1 MIKIARIRLAAEFA
15 DNIKQVLVDHIN
27 SDKREPDDKIH
38 VSDLLAPRFAYY
50 QITEGRVMR
59 PEDVDMFIPGI
70 AFHELIQKAY
80 KKVNPEAIAEASL
93 ELDGIVGHLDLL
105 VKFVTEI
112 KTSRKY
118 TIPEMPDEKYVKQA
132 KYYMVLAEVLEAYIV
147 VVYFTAGR
155 NPWKKKP
162 STLEIIA
169 WKVDITEE
177 ERNDLYNEMLNTKE
191 SIETAVKLEK
201 PGMLPL
207 CEMFRCLSVYK
218 KEVTRQCA
226 YYNLC
231 MPSERWPLEKG
242 IKACSK

>member
-1 MIKIARIRLAAEFA
+1 MARIRLATEFA
-15 DNIKQVLVDHIN
+15 DSIKQVLVDHHN
-27 SDKREPDDKIH
+27 STNRVPDDKIH
-38 VSDLLAPRFAYY
+38 VSDLLAPRFTYY
-50 QITEGRVMR
+50 YKKNGRVTR
-59 PEDVDMFIPGI
+59 SEDIDMFIPGT

-118 TIPEMPDEKYVKQA
+118 TIPEMPDEHYVKQA

-177 ERNDLYNEMLNTKE
+177 ERNDLYNEMINTKE
-191 SIETAVKLEK
+191 SIETAVNLGK

-207 CEMFRCLSVYK
+207 CEMFRCGSVYK
-218 KEVTRQCA
+218 GEVQRTCA
-226 YYNLC
+226 YYNTCKPDGRYPEEQL
-231 MPSERWPLEKG
+231 
-242 IKACSK
+242 IKVAKK